1 MMYWLCVV
9 CGAILLVSFIPYSR
23 EHGLETWT
31 VFVSLFAPAFPGLL
45 YVLAKDAGESGS
57 SILLLVVFTV
67 YMLAVIGIV
76 IDLVKRAFHKLEP
89 MPTNGVVIGARFWS
103 ITSLGFLILAAGFF
117 LYVFFKGE
125 FKNNDEYIV
134 IKKK

>member
-1 MMYWLCVV
+1 MSNSEQTPKPALSATPMMYWLCVV

-76 IDLVKRAFHKLEP
+76 IDLVKRAFHKVEP
-89 MPTNGVVIGARFWS
+89 MPVNG
-103 ITSLGFLILAAGFF
+103 ILQGQDSGRLPHWDF
-117 LYVFFKGE
+117 
-125 FKNNDEYIV
+125 
-134 IKKK
+134 